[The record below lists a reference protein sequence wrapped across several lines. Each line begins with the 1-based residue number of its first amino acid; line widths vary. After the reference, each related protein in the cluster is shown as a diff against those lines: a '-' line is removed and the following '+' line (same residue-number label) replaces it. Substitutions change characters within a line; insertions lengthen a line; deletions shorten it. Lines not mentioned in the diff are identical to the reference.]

1 MASNDLKIQVLMVGG
16 RRCGKTSVLAA
27 MKTNFENAFSQ
38 TNMDIFPDDLDTLDI
53 LATKNDEM
61 KEYFI
66 QAGNRTFVPDNN
78 PTEDIME
85 YSFSV
90 KISNKRNNLKVKFV
104 DYPGEW
110 LIDRS
115 HRDKIQEYMEN
126 SQAILIAIDTPHMM
140 EKDGLYNERKNY
152 CNKIADRIK
161 RAFEE
166 SSAKHPFTSGEH
178 KLVLFVPLKC
188 ERYLADNRMDEV
200 KLITEESYETL
211 INFLKKNP
219 KVYEVAITPIFTLG
233 KAMFS
238 QFERD
243 VHTGEIK
250 IDTKDRIPEKAIY
263 YFPDDNAKKPVP
275 KYCEQPIVYLIAY
288 LMQCAGE
295 KKYDEFSEKS
305 LLGKLGVKMNEI
317 FFNEASYKDYIC
329 EKRLIMQ
336 HLKQDGD
343 GYQIIQNPLDFKKYS
358 FHIEE

>member
-66 QAGNRTFVPDNN
+66 QAGDRTFVPDNN

-110 LIDRS
+110 LTDVS
-115 HRDKIQEYMEN
+115 HRDKIQEYMKN

-140 EKDGLYNERKNY
+140 EENGLYNERKNY

-161 RAFEE
+161 RAFED
-166 SSAKHPFTSGEH
+166 SAKNHPITFGEH

-200 KLITEESYETL
+200 KLKTAESYESL
-211 INFLKKNP
+211 ITFLKKDSYT
-219 KVYEVAITPIFTLG
+219 YETAITPIFTLG

-238 QFERD
+238 HFERD
-243 VHTGEIK
+243 KDTGKIK

-263 YFPDDNAKKPVP
+263 YFPDENAKKPVP

-295 KKYDEFSEKS
+295 KKYDEFAEKTP
-305 LLGKLGVKMNEI
+305 LGKLGVKVNELL
-317 FFNEASYKDYIC
+317 FKEASYKDYIR
-329 EKRLIMQ
+329 EKVYIMR
-336 HLKQDGD
+336 KR
-343 GYQIIQNPLDFKKYS
+343 
-358 FHIEE
+358 